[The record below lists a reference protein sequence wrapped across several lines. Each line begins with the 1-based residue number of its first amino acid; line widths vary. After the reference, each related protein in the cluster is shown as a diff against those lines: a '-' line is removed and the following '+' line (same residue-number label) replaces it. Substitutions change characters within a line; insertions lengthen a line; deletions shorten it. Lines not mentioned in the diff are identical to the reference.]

1 MPAPKKK
8 IMGKGESAVSVGV
21 RMIRAGKAEGYS
33 AIRGTKKAGFKL
45 KPKPNTKAE
54 PTSNVKKRRSTTD
67 EQERSLMNRTTDKY
81 KQETKSGKN
90 ARVSAKNINDINKFG
105 NVKKKP
111 TVKITGK

>member
-1 MPAPKKK
+1 MPTPKKK

-33 AIRGTKKAGFKL
+33 AVRGTKKAGFKL

-54 PTSNVKKRRSTTD
+54 PTSNVKKRRSVGSL
-67 EQERSLMNRTTDKY
+67 ENLQERN
-81 KQETKSGKN
+81 KQESAHLMAAKSGVKARAKADLVKN
-90 ARVSAKNINDINKFG
+90 LNKNL
-105 NVKKKP
+105 KKKS